1 MTATTE
7 EPAVTL
13 RLWADGTGEV
23 IVEGVAAPISAGA
36 LRAARAQGLA
46 QVQQLAARAG
56 EPVRFVSYD
65 PEGRWQLVMAPDGQV
80 SEDNGSSAAPERD
93 GGARPRQPDDEPER
107 GGGVRRRPPV
117 RGAGDATPRPR
128 SSRPNRRPPRP
139 RSSGRTTPST

>member
-80 SEDNGSSAAPERD
+80 SEDDGSTAARDAAEEEAAAPDE
-93 GGARPRQPDDEPER
+93 EPER
-107 GGGVRRRPPV
+107 EAESVEGPQFAVPATRRRAE
-117 RGAGDATPRPR
+117 RRR
-128 SSRPNRRPPRP
+128 RPNRRPPRP

>member
-1 MTATTE
+1 M
-7 EPAVTL
+7 TL

-46 QVQQLAARAG
+46 QVQQLAARTG

-80 SEDNGSSAAPERD
+80 SEPGVALD
-93 GGARPRQPDDEPER
+93 GW
-107 GGGVRRRPPV
+107 
-117 RGAGDATPRPR
+117 T
-128 SSRPNRRPPRP
+128 
-139 RSSGRTTPST
+139 

>member
-1 MTATTE
+1 M
-7 EPAVTL
+7 TL

-80 SEDNGSSAAPERD
+80 SEDNGSSAPSKAKEEAA
-93 GGARPRQPDDEPER
+93 ARRTR
-107 GGGVRRRPPV
+107 SVRVGVRRGPAV
-117 RGAGDATPRPR
+117 RGPGGAA
-128 SSRPNRRPPRP
+128 
-139 RSSGRTTPST
+139 